1 MKINKIVALAILAC
15 ASLTSCLKSEYS
27 VSGFVW
33 FAEVV
38 DETHL
43 RADGDIIYNIVEN
56 GTDSKFI
63 NCSRLIINCDLQT
76 AVIDG
81 KQDIKL
87 NAYSEIKVKD
97 CVLSDDES
105 VGGFGRDSV
114 YIEPNG
120 RIWTGNGENQY
131 MTLYVDVPKIKDSE
145 TVHDLELVFDKTS
158 DADEIRFI
166 LYHDAHGDV
175 ITNETPDDKKSSD
188 RFYISFKVKDC
199 LSSIKLTNSTRFT
212 FTTAFDKEKEESEK
226 TEDSIDGSSQEG

>member
-1 MKINKIVALAILAC
+1 MKINKIIALAMLSGA
-15 ASLTSCLKSEYS
+15 LFTSCLKSEYS
-27 VSGFVW
+27 VSGFIY
-33 FAEVV
+33 FAEVI

-43 RADGDIIYNIVEN
+43 RADGNIIYNIVEN
-56 GTDSKFI
+56 DTDSKFVD
-63 NCSRLIINCDLQT
+63 CRRLIINCDLKT

-97 CVLSDDES
+97 CVSSEDGN
-105 VGGFGRDSV
+105 VAGFGRDSV

-120 RIWTGNGENQY
+120 RIWTANGENQY

-158 DADEIRFI
+158 DANEVRFI

-175 ITNETPDDKKSSD
+175 ITKETPDEKKSSS
-188 RFYISFKVKDC
+188 RFYISFVLHDF
-199 LSSIKLTNSTRFT
+199 LNDIKITNSTRFT

-226 TEDSIDGSSQEG
+226 AEEN